1 MFFLFI
7 LAKMT
12 RLGMK
17 LYRSAQDP
25 FLQSIGLGFALLMAC
40 VFVVNFFGD
49 RWLYVEVNGF
59 LWVMLACVVRG
70 QMIENE
76 RKEEPAATACEVP
89 ATALPWEREEEPA
102 LV

>member
-1 MFFLFI
+1 MLFLFV
-7 LAKMT
+7 LAKAT
-12 RLGMK
+12 RLGVK
-17 LYRSAQDP
+17 LYRSARDP

-59 LWVMLACVVRG
+59 LWVLLACVVRG
-70 QMIENE
+70 QMIENQRAQE
-76 RKEEPAATACEVP
+76 VQEPVAEVP
-89 ATALPWEREEEPA
+89 VADLPWVREEEPA